1 MGQKDEG
8 SKFEQDAV
16 VVNFKARHG
25 TETQEHTGVT
35 CLSTLCVCGGGGR
48 QHFICEGSLFVTR

>member
-8 SKFEQDAV
+8 SKFEQDAA

-25 TETQEHTGVT
+25 TGTQEHIGVT
-35 CLSTLCVCGGGGR
+35 WLTTLCVCVCVCVCGGGGK
-48 QHFICEGSLFVTR
+48 I

>member
-8 SKFEQDAV
+8 SKFEQDAA

-25 TETQEHTGVT
+25 TGTQEHIGVT
-35 CLSTLCVCGGGGR
+35 CLTTLCVCVCVCVEGGAKFR
-48 QHFICEGSLFVTR
+48 VPVFLC